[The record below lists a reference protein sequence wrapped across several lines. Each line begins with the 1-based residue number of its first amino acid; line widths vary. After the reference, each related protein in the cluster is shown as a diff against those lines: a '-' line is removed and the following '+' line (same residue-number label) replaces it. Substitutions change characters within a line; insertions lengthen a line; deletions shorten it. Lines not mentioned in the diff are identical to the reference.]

1 MHTRMKLIR
10 LQFIELRKPESWLH
24 SPNHRELAGSMLLVP
39 FALFNVTT
47 MSSGHS
53 WQSLTS
59 CSSLAPLLVFSTSLL
74 RLRGEIATKSAGL
87 RAVHSTNTSPQAEGK
102 CQQQNLDVLF
112 TKQQILK
119 SMSLFEDFQFSIFL
133 FGKINILSQD
143 SKNNLIANITVVLLS
158 H

>member
-1 MHTRMKLIR
+1 
-10 LQFIELRKPESWLH
+10 
-24 SPNHRELAGSMLLVP
+24 MLLVP

-47 MSSGHS
+47 VSSGYS

-59 CSSLAPLLVFSTSLL
+59 CSSLAPLLAFATSLL
-74 RLRGEIATKSAGL
+74 RLRGEIGTKSAGFK
-87 RAVHSTNTSPQAEGK
+87 AVHSTKTSPQAEGK
-102 CQQQNLDVLF
+102 CQQQDLDVLF

-119 SMSLFEDFQFSIFL
+119 SMSLFEDFQFIIFL